1 MVLVVVIASITNNL
15 KMNKSFLT
23 KLGKQIKKLRKE
35 RNLTQDDL
43 GINGISR
50 QMVSLIELAR
60 TDITASKLKIIADN
74 LNVDI
79 RELFN
84 FN

>member
-1 MVLVVVIASITNNL
+1 
-15 KMNKSFLT
+15 MNKSFLT